1 MSHLFGPV
9 PSRRLGRS
17 LGVDLV
23 PPKTCTYDCLYC
35 EVGPTTHLTK
45 KRRGYQVAGIIREL
59 KDYLRDSEAA
69 LDFLTITGSGEPTL
83 NLGLKE
89 IIAAIRALTTVPVAV
104 LTNGSLL
111 YLPEV
116 RRDLAAAEV
125 ILPSLDA
132 AREETF
138 RRINRPLPGLTLE
151 MVLDGLKALRRE
163 FAGQIW
169 LEVLLLKGL
178 NDTEAE
184 LTGLRQKIKEIA
196 PDKVQLNTAVRPVV
210 DDLAQPLNL
219 EEMQAIADFLG
230 AGAEVI
236 ASYDRGIKAAAAVSD
251 ARFLEMLSRRPMT
264 APDLAQVLGLPLDL
278 VQERLKRLCK
288 SGLISHSLYQEQGFY
303 RTQPGATLDLPQQ
316 H

>member
-1 MSHLFGPV
+1 
-9 PSRRLGRS
+9 
-17 LGVDLV
+17 VDLV

-35 EVGPTTHLTK
+35 EVGPTTHLTQ
-45 KRRGYQVAGIIREL
+45 KRRSYQVAGIIREI
-59 KDYLRDSEAA
+59 KDYLRDSEVA

-116 RRDLAAAEV
+116 RRDLAQAQV

-132 AREETF
+132 AREETY

-151 MVLDGLKALRRE
+151 QLVFGLKALRRE

-169 LEVLLLKGL
+169 LEILLLKGL

-184 LTGLRQKIKEIA
+184 LTALRQKIKDLA

-210 DDLAQPLNL
+210 EDAAQPLTA
-219 EEMQAIADFLG
+219 EEMAGVAAFLG
-230 AGAEVI
+230 EGVEVI
-236 ASYDRGIKAAAAVSD
+236 AGFDRTSATRKSIGD
-251 ARFLEMLSRRPMT
+251 ADFIETLSRRPMT
-264 APDLAQVLGLPLDL
+264 ARDLAQVMGLPLAQVEKRL
-278 VQERLKRLCK
+278 ERLQAA
-288 SGLISHSLYQEQGFY
+288 GLITRDLYHQEGFY
-303 RTQPGATLDLPQQ
+303 RG
-316 H
+316 